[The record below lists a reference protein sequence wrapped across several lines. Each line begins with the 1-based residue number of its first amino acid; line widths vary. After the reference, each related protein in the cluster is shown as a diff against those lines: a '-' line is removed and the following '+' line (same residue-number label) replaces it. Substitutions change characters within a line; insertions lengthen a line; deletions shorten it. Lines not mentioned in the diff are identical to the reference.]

1 MTFFFAG
8 AFFFAAGF
16 FGAGFLPE
24 WGPDLGMNNSTLLL
38 GILAGALMSSVA
50 HAAGLNVSSTQLD
63 GSLPT
68 CRS

>member
-1 MTFFFAG
+1 MNATSLPYALESCKSFLR
-8 AFFFAAGF
+8 AFLVAIA
-16 FGAGFLPE
+16 
-24 WGPDLGMNNSTLLL
+24 L